1 MVYSVDDTIVAIA
14 SAQGGS
20 ARGVIRMSGPQTLEH
35 FRCCFRPADANCD
48 LTRFAQRVDG
58 ELLLGDPLGPVRCS
72 AYVWPTTRS
81 YTRQPTVELH
91 TYGSMPLLNA
101 TLAVLCQAGARLAEP
116 GEFTLRAFLAGRLD
130 LPQAEAVLGVIDAA
144 GQQELHVA
152 LKQLAGGLSG
162 TLNDL
167 RDLLLNLCADIE
179 AGLDFVD
186 EDIEFIA
193 SDVVVQQL
201 TTVENTLANSLQQMS
216 SRGHSHREPKIVLRG
231 RPNAG
236 KSTLWNCLVEN
247 ASALV
252 TEVPGT
258 TRDYLEGTLVLEGMK
273 CTLIDTAGID
283 ETLSSAVETESQRV
297 TEDQHREAD
306 ITVFCLDSSCPPH
319 DWDLQQ
325 LNTAPAPGV
334 VALTKSDSLAGGWL
348 QSLAAAEVSI
358 MHHDNTLVLTRDD
371 EATHIPLIK
380 VSSHRG
386 DGLDQLRAEI
396 KSRLID
402 KMSHESSVVASTA
415 ARCRDSLHCA
425 MADVQRAKQLAAQQM
440 GDELVAAEIRNALN
454 QLGKVVGAVY
464 TEDVLDRIFSR
475 FCIGK

>member
-1 MVYSVDDTIVAIA
+1 MVYNVDDTIAAIA
-14 SAQGGS
+14 SAPGGS
-20 ARGVIRMSGPQTLEH
+20 ARGVLRISGPNSLEH
-35 FRCCFRPADANCD
+35 LHRCFRPSGSRPD
-48 LTRFAQRVDG
+48 LGRSAQRIEG
-58 ELLLGDPLGPVRCS
+58 ELLLSEPLGAVACS
-72 AYVWPTTRS
+72 AYIWPTNRS
-81 YTRQPTVELH
+81 YTRQPTVEIH
-91 TYGSMPLLNA
+91 TLGCMPVLNA
-101 TLAVLCQAGARLAEP
+101 TLASLCEAGARLAEP

-144 GQQELHVA
+144 GQQELDVA

-167 RDLLLNLCADIE
+167 RDRLLNLCADIE

-186 EDIEFIA
+186 EDIEFIPA
-193 SDVVVQQL
+193 DQVVMQL
-201 TTVENTLANSLQQMS
+201 KLVEQALTSSLHQMS
-216 SRGHSHREPKIVLRG
+216 SRGQSHREPKIVLRG

-252 TEVPGT
+252 TEIPGT
-258 TRDYLEGTLVLEGMK
+258 TRDYLEGEMILEEMR

-283 ETLSSAVETESQRV
+283 DALSSEVELESQRV

-306 ITVFCLDSSCPPH
+306 LTVLCIDGSRELE
-319 DWDLQQ
+319 DWDRKQ
-325 LNTAPAPGV
+325 LAAESAPDV
-334 VALTKSDSLAGGWL
+334 IALTKFDSLAESW
-348 QSLAAAEVSI
+348 SRSTAP
-358 MHHDNTLVLTRDD
+358 HD
-371 EATHIPLIK
+371 IPLVK

-386 DGLDQLRAEI
+386 DGLDQLRAQL
-396 KSRLID
+396 KAQLVA
-402 KMSHESSVVASTA
+402 KMGHESGVVSSTA
-415 ARCRDSLHCA
+415 ARCHESLRCA
-425 MADVQRAKQLAAQQM
+425 QADVRRAKDLAAARA

-454 QLGKVVGAVY
+454 ELGKVVGAVY